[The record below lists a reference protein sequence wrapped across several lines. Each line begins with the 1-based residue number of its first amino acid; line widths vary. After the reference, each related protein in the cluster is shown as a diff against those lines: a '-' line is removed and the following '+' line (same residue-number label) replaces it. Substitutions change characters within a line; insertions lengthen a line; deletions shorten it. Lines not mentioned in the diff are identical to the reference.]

1 MIVLKTSTTCKIF
14 CLFFLLSSCSVGQ
27 FIKKADN
34 QKISVNPP
42 LLKRQGKEV
51 KFELIAVL
59 PRQAITRD
67 VVYTLYPEFHYGNNR
82 IYVFDE
88 SLTFKGENE
97 TAGVSPQGKLSLSM
111 PYREGME
118 KGELKVYG
126 VATDRNGRFRKST
139 PKRTV
144 SSGLINTQSLTLL
157 GERFQEG
164 SIPEW
169 GLEVPHDQNLM
180 FGMYHGAWQ
189 ELKNAIMKYS
199 GVSFEEKSEFLRTLE
214 GKGDY
219 SYKEKRLRDLPQYDK
234 ISREVFGRV
243 STFRVGVGQ
252 KRLSD
257 QEISVM
263 ANHILTNN
271 ASPLTLSEADLA
283 HAAMEEPRLMERNR
297 LFEGLVKA
305 YPSVFAWNNYGVT
318 LLNLAERAG
327 SGAEKNKYLAMSLQA
342 FEEANSIF
350 PNPYASYNRALVL
363 MLYGDYG
370 GAYEEFYKSMYLT
383 EKDELR
389 RMHEAKLGAV
399 SIHTGDYRLGI
410 IHLDKAF
417 PNEITLFNKG
427 LAYFLA
433 EDYLNSLIN
442 FEEAAMMNMEN
453 GYPFYGMALIA
464 ARNGEIDKLG
474 EYLGKAA
481 EKSRALK
488 RRAVEDL
495 EFMVYRET
503 EEFKNALR

>member
-1 MIVLKTSTTCKIF
+1 MIVLKTPTTCKIF
-14 CLFFLLSSCSVGQ
+14 FLLFLLSSCSVGQ

-51 KFELIAVL
+51 RFEMVATL
-59 PRQAITRD
+59 PRQALTRD
-67 VVYTLYPEFHYGNNR
+67 VVYTIFPEFHYGNNR

-88 SLTFKGENE
+88 NLTFKGENE
-97 TAGVSPQGKLSLSM
+97 TPGVSPQGKLALTL
-111 PYREGME
+111 PFREGME
-118 KGELKVYG
+118 RGELKAYG
-126 VATDRNGRFRKST
+126 VATDRKGRFRKST
-139 PKRTV
+139 SKRTV
-144 SSGLINTQSLTLL
+144 SSGIINTQSLALL
-157 GERFQEG
+157 GERYEEG
-164 SIPEW
+164 SIPKW

-189 ELKNAIMKYS
+189 ELKNAIMRYS
-199 GVSFEEKSEFLRTLE
+199 GVGFEEKSAFIRILE
-214 GKGDY
+214 GRGDY
-219 SYKEKRLRDLPQYDK
+219 SYKEKRLKALPQYDK

-252 KRLSD
+252 KKLSD

-263 ANHILTNN
+263 ANHILNNN

-283 HAAMEEPRLMERNR
+283 YAAMEEPRLNERNR
-297 LFEGLVKA
+297 LFESLVKA
-305 YPSVFAWNNYGVT
+305 YPSVFSWNNYGVT

-327 SGAEKNKYLAMSLQA
+327 SSADKNKFLGMAMQA

-350 PNPYASYNRALVL
+350 PNSYASYNRALVL

-370 GAYEEFYKSMYLT
+370 GAYEEFYRSMYLT
-383 EKDELR
+383 ENDDLR
-389 RMHEAKLGAV
+389 RLHEAKLGAV

-417 PNEITLFNKG
+417 PSEITLFNKG
-427 LAYFLA
+427 LAYLLA

-442 FEEAAMMNMEN
+442 FEEAALMNMEN

-464 ARNGEIDKLG
+464 ARNGEKAKLG
-474 EYLGKAA
+474 EYLGKAS
-481 EKSRALK
+481 EKSKTLQNRA
-488 RRAVEDL
+488 AEDL
-495 EFMVYRET
+495 EFMIYRDT